1 MARNFQIVFNDGYWD
16 LRVDGVPRA
25 ISRHKSRDEAIR
37 VGTAAAQ
44 RLNVELTVEAEDDD
58 DGQAR
63 PSSLALA

>member
-44 RLNVELTVEAEDDD
+44 RLEVALTVEAEDDG

-63 PSSLALA
+63 TSALAPA